1 MRTTFKL
8 LFFVKRNAAKKNG
21 NAPIIARITIDQIV
35 AQFNT
40 QMEINPANW
49 SVSAG
54 KATGRSAEAM
64 SINSMLDSIR
74 STVHQHYHG
83 SPRKVVEKAKNN
95 YFCSME
101 TGYELFLP
109 EGILTYF
116 EVTHADRTA
125 TAILIYLDEKDL
137 SEEERSGKHLQSKGF
152 YPPASIHDFP
162 LRGKSLILHVRRRR
176 WVDLDT
182 GNPYMRAWEVVA
194 KGTRLTEEFASFL
207 KGTLG

>member
-1 MRTTFKL
+1 ME
-8 LFFVKRNAAKKNG
+8 
-21 NAPIIARITIDQIV
+21 PE
-35 AQFNT
+35 
-40 QMEINPANW
+40 MEIRSLYNIGFDTLFKAFKAFADYEMRKQIPAHPIFSW
-49 SVSAG
+49 GYIS
-54 KATGRSAEAM
+54 
-64 SINSMLDSIR
+64 
-74 STVHQHYHG
+74 G

-182 GNPYMRAWEVVA
+182 G
-194 KGTRLTEEFASFL
+194 
-207 KGTLG
+207 

>member
-1 MRTTFKL
+1 MFTFAPVKQNNGAIAQLVEQRTENPCVPGSIPGGTTENQAVTVKCDC
-8 LFFVKRNAAKKNG
+8 FFCA
-21 NAPIIARITIDQIV
+21 
-35 AQFNT
+35 F
-40 QMEINPANW
+40 
-49 SVSAG
+49 SVVFLIKS
-54 KATGRSAEAM
+54 
-64 SINSMLDSIR
+64 
-74 STVHQHYHG
+74 YYFG

>member
-1 MRTTFKL
+1 M
-8 LFFVKRNAAKKNG
+8 
-21 NAPIIARITIDQIV
+21 APGAPGTG
-35 AQFNT
+35 
-40 QMEINPANW
+40 
-49 SVSAG
+49 VSAR
-54 KATGRSAEAM
+54 GRRPG
-64 SINSMLDSIR
+64 L
-74 STVHQHYHG
+74 STPYLPPRLRVPGCGSPGYSVLLTRAAAFPG

-207 KGTLG
+207 KGTPG

>member
-1 MRTTFKL
+1 MFTFAPVKQNNGAIAQLVEQRTENPCVPGSIPGGTTENQAVTVKSNCFFCAFSVVFPFKSYY
-8 LFFVKRNAAKKNG
+8 F
-21 NAPIIARITIDQIV
+21 
-35 AQFNT
+35 
-40 QMEINPANW
+40 
-49 SVSAG
+49 
-54 KATGRSAEAM
+54 
-64 SINSMLDSIR
+64 
-74 STVHQHYHG
+74 G

-152 YPPASIHDFP
+152 YGSPDI
-162 LRGKSLILHVRRRR
+162 SL
-176 WVDLDT
+176 
-182 GNPYMRAWEVVA
+182 G
-194 KGTRLTEEFASFL
+194 
-207 KGTLG
+207 

>member
-1 MRTTFKL
+1 MQVYYQLLPKYRCNNFAFVSTFKP
-8 LFFVKRNAAKKNG
+8 VQACYSSDRYSKKVNEV
-21 NAPIIARITIDQIV
+21 PPKKYR
-35 AQFNT
+35 
-40 QMEINPANW
+40 
-49 SVSAG
+49 VS
-54 KATGRSAEAM
+54 
-64 SINSMLDSIR
+64 
-74 STVHQHYHG
+74 
-83 SPRKVVEKAKNN
+83 P
-95 YFCSME
+95 
-101 TGYELFLP
+101 GYELFLP

>member
-1 MRTTFKL
+1 MIRQPFLCPSASGSELYDYFWMRTRKYNNRYGKHQSYRRLRKQPQTY
-8 LFFVKRNAAKKNG
+8 
-21 NAPIIARITIDQIV
+21 IIR
-35 AQFNT
+35 NT
-40 QMEINPANW
+40 Q
-49 SVSAG
+49 
-54 KATGRSAEAM
+54 EA
-64 SINSMLDSIR
+64 D
-74 STVHQHYHG
+74 HG

-207 KGTLG
+207 KGTPG

>member
-1 MRTTFKL
+1 MYRPYRARRQKVVLFKPKAHAL
-8 LFFVKRNAAKKNG
+8 GYDLSPLQGFGRF
-21 NAPIIARITIDQIV
+21 
-35 AQFNT
+35 
-40 QMEINPANW
+40 AN
-49 SVSAG
+49 
-54 KATGRSAEAM
+54 RPYDD
-64 SINSMLDSIR
+64 I
-74 STVHQHYHG
+74 G

-207 KGTLG
+207 KGTPG

>member
-1 MRTTFKL
+1 MFAFYIL
-8 LFFVKRNAAKKNG
+8 AF
-21 NAPIIARITIDQIV
+21 
-35 AQFNT
+35 
-40 QMEINPANW
+40 
-49 SVSAG
+49 
-54 KATGRSAEAM
+54 
-64 SINSMLDSIR
+64 
-74 STVHQHYHG
+74 YG